1 MAAYVIGE
9 IEVTEPATYE
19 DYRKQVGAVLAKYGG
34 RFLARGGKTESLEG
48 GWSPKRL
55 VILEFSSLEQAL
67 KWYRSPD
74 YVPLIRLRQS
84 ASRGK
89 PHSAITPMT

>member
-9 IEVTEPATYE
+9 IEVTEPKVYDE
-19 DYRKQVGAVLAKYGG
+19 YRKQVLSTMEKVGG
-34 RFLARGGKTESLEG
+34 RFLARGGKAEQLEG
-48 GWSPKRL
+48 GWTPKRI
-55 VILEFSSLEQAL
+55 VVLEFPSYEQAL
-67 KWYRSPD
+67 KWYRSPE

-89 PHSAITPMT
+89 LILVEGS

>member
-9 IEVTEPATYE
+9 IEVTEPKVYDE
-19 DYRKQVGAVLAKYGG
+19 YRKQVPATIEKHGG
-34 RFLARGGKTESLEG
+34 RFMARGGKAEQLEG
-48 GWSPKRL
+48 GWTPKRI
-55 VILEFSSLEQAL
+55 VVLEFPSYEQAL
-67 KWYRSPD
+67 KWYRSPE

-89 PHSAITPMT
+89 LILVEGS